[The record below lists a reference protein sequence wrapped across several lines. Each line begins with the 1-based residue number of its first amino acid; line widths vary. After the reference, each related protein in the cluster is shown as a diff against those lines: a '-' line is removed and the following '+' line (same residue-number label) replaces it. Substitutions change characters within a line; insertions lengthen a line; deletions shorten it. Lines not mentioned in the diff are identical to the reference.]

1 MFYDFAILNEQTDL
15 EHAWEFE
22 QVHRCKWGSA
32 GAKKGMFPRS
42 QDRVLQCPNQ
52 GPRVGAPEEMLG
64 GEDDK
69 RQLDSVIC
77 VRSRESI
84 ASQCQ

>member
-1 MFYDFAILNEQTDL
+1 MNKQIWNMRDNLNK
-15 EHAWEFE
+15 
-22 QVHRCKWGSA
+22 CIGSNEA

-52 GPRVGAPEEMLG
+52 GPRVGAPEEVLG

-69 RQLDSVIC
+69 RQRDL
-77 VRSRESI
+77 
-84 ASQCQ
+84 

>member
-1 MFYDFAILNEQTDL
+1 MRDNLNK
-15 EHAWEFE
+15 
-22 QVHRCKWGSA
+22 CIGSNEA

-52 GPRVGAPEEMLG
+52 GPRVGAPEEVLG

-69 RQLDSVIC
+69 RQLDL
-77 VRSRESI
+77 
-84 ASQCQ
+84 